1 MIMPKPVPTEADL
14 QHEED
19 LWWERFANDEIDPAD
34 NCHLTGA
41 FLVRL
46 LGRLLAPPR
55 TPRV

>member
-1 MIMPKPVPTEADL
+1 MPKPVPTEADL